1 MEMLKNNN
9 LMIAK
14 IGRSSNLY
22 SALAYN
28 HHKVEKGQG
37 QILLMNK
44 MVESLD
50 GMYTI
55 PQLMRSFDPYLAS
68 NLKTEKH
75 TLHISLNPDPNDK
88 VSDEGFV
95 KIAEEYMNGMGY
107 GEQPYMVFK
116 HTDIDR
122 SHIHIVSVC
131 VDENGR
137 KISDQFEKRR
147 SMNMCR
153 QLENTYNLL
162 PAAKRKNFKNN
173 LVFKPVNYQ
182 IGNVKHQVASVIRN
196 IADVYS
202 FKTLGE
208 YNALLSI
215 FNIAVEKIEG
225 ELHGKP
231 QRGLVYFAL
240 DKNKHKIGNPYK
252 ASRIGRGA
260 QLAAVEL
267 HFLKSKESILQSAKS
282 ELKIMIDNAFKE
294 GQNEKKIVENLKSM
308 GINTVIRR
316 NEAGR
321 IYGIT
326 FIDHNSKTVWNGS
339 NLGKQYSAAVFNDLW
354 KDQEHLKKSS
364 YTKQA
369 ETESLPTNQFLP
381 SQLHPLFEFLND
393 KNDDMHDIE
402 SMDSFPGLLPTIQ
415 GEDYEEQVFSEQIRK
430 RKKKR
435 KR

>member
-1 MEMLKNNN
+1 
-9 LMIAK
+9 MIAK
-14 IGRSSNLY
+14 IGRSSSLY
-22 SALAYN
+22 GALAYN

-44 MVESLD
+44 MMESTD
-50 GMYTI
+50 GTYTI
-55 PQLMRSFDPYLAS
+55 PQLMRSFDPYLAA
-68 NLKTEKH
+68 NQKTEKH

-88 VSDEGFV
+88 VSDKDFV
-95 KIAEEYMNGMGY
+95 KMAEEYMNGMGY

-122 SHIHIVSVC
+122 THIHIVSVC

-137 KISDQFEKRR
+137 KISDRFEKRR

-162 PAAKRKNFKNN
+162 PAAEGQKVKNN
-173 LVFKPVNYQ
+173 MVFKPVDYQ
-182 IGNVKHQVASVIRN
+182 TGNIRHQIASVIRN

-208 YNALLSI
+208 YNALLSL

-225 ELHGKP
+225 ELHGKL

-240 DKNKHKIGNPYK
+240 DTNKHKIGNPLK
-252 ASRIGRGA
+252 ASRIGRAA
-260 QLAAVEL
+260 QLPAVES
-267 HFLKSKESILQSAKS
+267 HFLKSKKSILQSNKT
-282 ELKIMIDNAFKE
+282 EIKGWVDNALKVSIH
-294 GQNEKKIVENLKSM
+294 EKDFIEKVRSM

-321 IYGIT
+321 IYGMT

-339 NLGKQYSAAVFNDLW
+339 NLGKEYSAAVFNDLW
-354 KDQEHLKKSS
+354 KDQEHLKRPSNE
-364 YTKQA
+364 KQA
-369 ETESLPTNQFLP
+369 EIELPPTNQFLP
-381 SQLHPLFEFLND
+381 LQLHPLFGFLND
-393 KNDDMHDIE
+393 DNDDLRDTE
-402 SMDSFPGLLPTIQ
+402 SVDSFPGLLPTVQ
-415 GEDYEEQVFSEQIRK
+415 GEDYEEQVFSQQMRK
-430 RKKKR
+430 WKKKR

>member
-1 MEMLKNNN
+1 
-9 LMIAK
+9 MIAK

-22 SALAYN
+22 GALAYN
-28 HHKVEKGQG
+28 HHKVEKRQG

-44 MVESLD
+44 MVESTD
-50 GMYTI
+50 GKYTI
-55 PQLMRSFDPYLAS
+55 PQLMRSFDPYLTA
-68 NLKTEKH
+68 NQKTEKH

-88 VSDEGFV
+88 VSDKDFV
-95 KIAEEYMNGMGY
+95 KMAEEYMNGMGY

-122 SHIHIVSVC
+122 THIHIVSVC
-131 VDENGR
+131 VDENGK
-137 KISDQFEKRR
+137 KISDRFEKRR

-153 QLENTYNLL
+153 QLENTYNLWR
-162 PAAKRKNFKNN
+162 AAESQNVKSN
-173 LVFKPVNYQ
+173 LVFKPVDYQ
-182 IGNVKHQVASVIRN
+182 IGNIKHQIGSVIRN

-202 FKTLGE
+202 FKTFGE
-208 YNALLSI
+208 YSALLSI

-240 DKNKHKIGNPYK
+240 DTKKHKTGNPLK
-252 ASRIGRGA
+252 ASRIGREA
-260 QLAAVEL
+260 QLAAVES
-267 HFLKSKESILQSAKS
+267 HFLKNKESVLQSAKS
-282 ELKIMIDNAFKE
+282 ELKVMVDNALKG
-294 GQNEKKIVENLKSM
+294 GQNEKYFVENLNSI

-321 IYGIT
+321 MYGIT

-354 KDQEHLKKSS
+354 KDHEHLKKTSD
-364 YTKQA
+364 TKQA
-369 ETESLPTNQFLP
+369 EPKSPPTNQFLP

-393 KNDDMHDIE
+393 NNDNIHDIE
-402 SMDSFPGLLPTIQ
+402 SMDSFPGLLPTVQ
-415 GEDYEEQVFSEQIRK
+415 GEDYEEQVFSEQMRK
-430 RKKKR
+430 RKKRR

>member
-9 LMIAK
+9 PMIAK

-44 MVESLD
+44 MVESSD

-95 KIAEEYMNGMGY
+95 KIAEDYMNGMGY

-122 SHIHIVSVC
+122 THIHIVSVC

-147 SMNMCR
+147 SMNICR
-153 QLENTYNLL
+153 QLENTYNLWQ
-162 PAAKRKNFKNN
+162 AAERQNVKNN
-173 LVFKPVNYQ
+173 LVFKPVDYQ
-182 IGNVKHQVASVIRN
+182 IGNVKHQIVSVIRN
-196 IADVYS
+196 IAEVYS
-202 FKTLGE
+202 FKTFGE

-260 QLAAVEL
+260 QLAAVES
-267 HFLKSKESILQSAKS
+267 HFLKNKGSVLQSAKS
-282 ELKIMIDNAFKE
+282 GLKIMVDNAFKG
-294 GQNEKKIVENLKSM
+294 GQNEKDFVENLKAV

-321 IYGIT
+321 MYGIT

-339 NLGKQYSAAVFNDLW
+339 NLGKEYSAAVFNDLW
-354 KDQEHLKKSS
+354 KGQEHLKSFDAKKVEPKA
-364 YTKQA
+364 T
-369 ETESLPTNQFLP
+369 TTNQFLP
-381 SQLHPLFEFLND
+381 RQ
-393 KNDDMHDIE
+393 
-402 SMDSFPGLLPTIQ
+402 
-415 GEDYEEQVFSEQIRK
+415 
-430 RKKKR
+430 
-435 KR
+435 

>member
-9 LMIAK
+9 PMIAK

-44 MVESLD
+44 MVESSD

-88 VSDEGFV
+88 VSDEVFV
-95 KIAEEYMNGMGY
+95 KIAEDYMNGIGY
-107 GEQPYMVFK
+107 EEQPYMVFK

-122 SHIHIVSVC
+122 THIHIVSVC

-147 SMNMCR
+147 SMNICR
-153 QLENTYNLL
+153 QLENTYNLW

-173 LVFKPVNYQ
+173 LVFKPVDYQ
-182 IGNVKHQVASVIRN
+182 RGNIKHQIASVIRN

-260 QLAAVEL
+260 LLPALES
-267 HFLKSKESILQSAKS
+267 HFLKSKESILQSNKT
-282 ELKIMIDNAFKE
+282 EIKGWIDNALKVSLH
-294 GQNEKKIVENLKSM
+294 EKDFVEKLKSV
-308 GINTVIRR
+308 GVNTVIRR
-316 NEAGR
+316 NEGGR

-326 FIDHNSKTVWNGS
+326 FIDHNTQTVWNGS
-339 NLGKQYSAAVFNDLW
+339 NLGKGYSAAVFSDLW
-354 KDQEHLKKSS
+354 KNQEHLNKPCDAI
-364 YTKQA
+364 QA
-369 ETESLPTNQFLP
+369 EAKSLSINQFLP
-381 SQLHPLFEFLND
+381 LQLNPLFGFLND
-393 KNDDMHDIE
+393 DNDDLRDTE
-402 SMDSFPGLLPTIQ
+402 SMDSFPGLLPTVQ
-415 GEDYEEQVFSEQIRK
+415 GEDYEEQFFSQQMRK

>member
-1 MEMLKNNN
+1 
-9 LMIAK
+9 MIAK

-22 SALAYN
+22 GALAYN

-44 MVESLD
+44 MVESTD
-50 GMYTI
+50 GAYTI
-55 PQLMRSFDPYLAS
+55 SQLMRSFDPYLAA

-75 TLHISLNPDPNDK
+75 TVHISLNPDPNDK
-88 VSDEGFV
+88 VSDKDFV
-95 KIAEEYMNGMGY
+95 KMAEEYMKEMGY

-122 SHIHIVSVC
+122 THIHIVSVC

-147 SMNMCR
+147 SMNICR

-162 PAAKRKNFKNN
+162 PAAENKDFKNN
-173 LVFKPVNYQ
+173 LVFKPVDYKS
-182 IGNVKHQVASVIRN
+182 GNIKHQIASVIRN

-208 YNALLSI
+208 YNALLSL

-225 ELHGKP
+225 ELHGKS

-240 DKNKHKIGNPYK
+240 DKSKNKIGNPFK
-252 ASRIGRGA
+252 ASSMGKVA
-260 QLAAVEL
+260 QLPAVES
-267 HFLKSKESILQSAKS
+267 HFLKSKKSTLQSNKTEIKS
-282 ELKIMIDNAFKE
+282 KIDNALKVSLH
-294 GQNEKKIVENLKSM
+294 EKDFVEKLKSV
-308 GINTVIRR
+308 GVNTVIRR

-321 IYGIT
+321 MYGIT
-326 FIDHNSKTVWNGS
+326 FIDHNSQTVWNGS
-339 NLGKQYSAAVFNDLW
+339 NLGKEYSAAVFNDLW
-354 KDQEHLKKSS
+354 KGQEHLNGSS
-364 YTKQA
+364 NEKQVQSG
-369 ETESLPTNQFLP
+369 SLLTNQFLP
-381 SQLHPLFEFLND
+381 LQLHPLFGFLND
-393 KNDDMHDIE
+393 NNDDLRDTE
-402 SMDSFPGLLPTIQ
+402 SIDLFPGLLPMVQ
-415 GEDYEEQVFSEQIRK
+415 GEDYEEQIFSQQMRK

>member
-1 MEMLKNNN
+1 
-9 LMIAK
+9 MIAK
-14 IGRSSNLY
+14 IGRSSSLY
-22 SALAYN
+22 GALAYN

-44 MVESLD
+44 MMESTD
-50 GMYTI
+50 GTYTI
-55 PQLMRSFDPYLAS
+55 PQLMRSFDPYLAA
-68 NLKTEKH
+68 NQKTEKH

-88 VSDEGFV
+88 VSDKDFV
-95 KIAEEYMNGMGY
+95 KMAEEYMNGMGY

-122 SHIHIVSVC
+122 THIHIVSVC

-137 KISDQFEKRR
+137 KISDRFEKRR

-162 PAAKRKNFKNN
+162 PAAEGQKVKNN
-173 LVFKPVNYQ
+173 MVFKPVDYQ
-182 IGNVKHQVASVIRN
+182 TGNIRHQIASVIRN

-208 YNALLSI
+208 YNALLSL

-225 ELHGKP
+225 ELHGKL

-240 DKNKHKIGNPYK
+240 DTNKHKIGNPLK
-252 ASRIGRGA
+252 ASRIGRAA
-260 QLAAVEL
+260 QLPAVES
-267 HFLKSKESILQSAKS
+267 HFLKSKKSILQSNKT
-282 ELKIMIDNAFKE
+282 EIKGWVDNALKVSIH
-294 GQNEKKIVENLKSM
+294 EKDFIEKVRSM

-321 IYGIT
+321 MYGMT

-339 NLGKQYSAAVFNDLW
+339 NLGKEYSAAVFNDLW
-354 KDQEHLKKSS
+354 KDQEHLKRPSNE
-364 YTKQA
+364 KQA
-369 ETESLPTNQFLP
+369 EIELPPTNQFLP
-381 SQLHPLFEFLND
+381 LQLHPLFGFLND
-393 KNDDMHDIE
+393 DNDDLRDTE
-402 SMDSFPGLLPTIQ
+402 SVDSFPGLLPTVQ
-415 GEDYEEQVFSEQIRK
+415 GEDYEEQVFSQQMRK
-430 RKKKR
+430 WKKKR

>member
-1 MEMLKNNN
+1 
-9 LMIAK
+9 MIAK

-22 SALAYN
+22 GALAYN

-44 MVESLD
+44 MVESTD
-50 GMYTI
+50 RKYTI
-55 PQLMRSFDPYLAS
+55 PQLMRSFDPYLVA
-68 NLKTEKH
+68 NQKTEKH

-88 VSDEGFV
+88 VSDKDFV
-95 KIAEEYMNGMGY
+95 KMAEEYMNGMGY

-116 HTDIDR
+116 HTDINR
-122 SHIHIVSVC
+122 THIHIVSVC

-137 KISDQFEKRR
+137 KLSDRFEKRR
-147 SMNMCR
+147 SMNICR
-153 QLENTYNLL
+153 QLENTYNLW
-162 PAAKRKNFKNN
+162 PAAEGQNEKNN

-182 IGNVKHQVASVIRN
+182 TGNIKHQIASVIRN

-208 YNALLSI
+208 YNALLSL

-231 QRGLVYFAL
+231 QRGLVYFVL
-240 DKNKHKIGNPYK
+240 DKNKNKIGNPLK
-252 ASRIGRGA
+252 ASRIGKA
-260 QLAAVEL
+260 ALLPAVES
-267 HFLKSKESILQSAKS
+267 HFLKSKKSILQSNKT
-282 ELKIMIDNAFKE
+282 EIKGWVDNALKVSIH
-294 GQNEKKIVENLKSM
+294 EKDFVEKLKSV

-321 IYGIT
+321 IYGMT

-339 NLGKQYSAAVFNDLW
+339 NLGKEYSAVVFNDLW
-354 KDQEHLKKSS
+354 KDQEYLKRPSNE
-364 YTKQA
+364 KQA
-369 ETESLPTNQFLP
+369 ETESLPTNQILP
-381 SQLHPLFEFLND
+381 RQLHPLFEFLND
-393 KNDDMHDIE
+393 NNNDLHDIGL
-402 SMDSFPGLLPTIQ
+402 MDSFPGLLPTVQ
-415 GEDYEEQVFSEQIRK
+415 GEDCEEQVFSQQMRK
-430 RKKKR
+430 RKKRR

>member
-1 MEMLKNNN
+1 
-9 LMIAK
+9 MIAK

-22 SALAYN
+22 GALAYN

-44 MVESLD
+44 MVESTD
-50 GMYTI
+50 GAYTI
-55 PQLMRSFDPYLAS
+55 SQLMRSFDPYLAA

-75 TLHISLNPDPNDK
+75 TVHISLNPDPNDK
-88 VSDEGFV
+88 VSDKDFV
-95 KIAEEYMNGMGY
+95 KMAEEYMKEMGY

-122 SHIHIVSVC
+122 THIHIVSVC

-137 KISDQFEKRR
+137 KISDRFEKRR

-162 PAAKRKNFKNN
+162 PAAENKDFKNN
-173 LVFKPVNYQ
+173 LVFKPVDYQ
-182 IGNVKHQVASVIRN
+182 SGNIKHQIASVIRN

-208 YNALLSI
+208 YNALLSL

-225 ELHGKP
+225 ELHGKS

-240 DKNKHKIGNPYK
+240 DKNKHKIGNPFK
-252 ASRIGRGA
+252 ASTMGKA
-260 QLAAVEL
+260 TQLPALES
-267 HFLKSKESILQSAKS
+267 HFLKSKESTLQSNKTEIKS
-282 ELKIMIDNAFKE
+282 KIDNALKVSHH
-294 GQNEKKIVENLKSM
+294 EKDFVEKLKSV
-308 GINTVIRR
+308 GVNTVIRR

-321 IYGIT
+321 MYGIT
-326 FIDHNSKTVWNGS
+326 FIDHNSQTVWNGS
-339 NLGKQYSAAVFNDLW
+339 NLGKEYSAAVFNDLW
-354 KDQEHLKKSS
+354 KDPEYLKRSS
-364 YTKQA
+364 NEKQVQP
-369 ETESLPTNQFLP
+369 ESLLTNQFLP
-381 SQLHPLFEFLND
+381 LQLHPLFGFLND
-393 KNDDMHDIE
+393 DNNDLCDTE
-402 SMDSFPGLLPTIQ
+402 SMDSFHGLLPTVP
-415 GEDYEEQVFSEQIRK
+415 GEDYEEQIFLQQMQK